1 MAGGDDA
8 QASVGTQTAGRKVLL
23 GPQVQASCPAHMV
36 DIYGAFRLEQPARR
50 IGCHRHTLGQ
60 PSTANILNAHCFFFP
75 GPNRQTKAHPMH
87 RMRIKHSAGER
98 RAWHRERVTRGYSS
112 GHGGGSFFG
121 GHCGVFA
128 GPSFAVGVV
137 LQEGGTARDSR
148 DVPDTTYGPNRQ
160 ERGELP
166 ETIIQEEEGGD
177 AGAPPPSLPSPSPG
191 GCAREGSRSFHKN
204 VPR

>member
-1 MAGGDDA
+1 MSRPHGRYLWSISFGA
-8 QASVGTQTAGRKVLL
+8 ASTKDRMPSPHPRATLHRQY
-23 GPQVQASCPAHMV
+23 PQC
-36 DIYGAFRLEQPARR
+36 
-50 IGCHRHTLGQ
+50 TL
-60 PSTANILNAHCFFFP
+60 FFFP